1 MHVSLRHTRKYVP
14 HKWWKRSNFKT
25 TYRSEFYSKTLRNK
39 CIWKPLI
46 CTLHFCNLRS
56 NQNSSGYHIS
66 KFNGFLI
73 LEYFSSNFMEP
84 TQFWLQKSTD
94 PLNYC
99 QLLLPEG
106 RYPNTGGT
114 PLPPQ
119 GEGVTKH
126 IGDTQPHYTKNIF
139 SQYMIRYGILSVPN
153 AFLDHFQAR
162 EVVRNDLGHDS
173 DDITRKNFFGPGG
186 GVDT

>member
-99 QLLLPEG
+99 QMLLPEG
-106 RYPNTGGT
+106 RYP
-114 PLPPQ
+114 PPPQ
-119 GEGVTKH
+119 G
-126 IGDTQPHYTKNIF
+126 
-139 SQYMIRYGILSVPN
+139 
-153 AFLDHFQAR
+153 
-162 EVVRNDLGHDS
+162 
-173 DDITRKNFFGPGG
+173 GG
-186 GVDT
+186 GSLNTWGTPSPIIQKTFFLNIWSDMGSYRSQMPSWIIFRLGKLLETIWDMIPMILQEKVFWFCKEV

>member
-1 MHVSLRHTRKYVP
+1 MHVSLWHTRNYVP

-25 TYRSEFYSKTLRNK
+25 TYLSEFYSKTLRNK

-73 LEYFSSNFMEP
+73 LEYFFSNFMEP

-99 QLLLPEG
+99 QILLPEG

-114 PLPPQ
+114 PS
-119 GEGVTKH
+119 
-126 IGDTQPHYTKNIF
+126 QPHYTKNVF
-139 SQYMIRYGILSVPN
+139 SQYMIRYGILWFLSVPN
-153 AFLDHFQAR
+153 AFLDHF
-162 EVVRNDLGHDS
+162 
-173 DDITRKNFFGPGG
+173 
-186 GVDT
+186 